1 MLIIISLLA
10 SFLPALLYLYFIW
23 KMDKN
28 EPEPISFIIPHF
40 IWGALG
46 AVLTGAAGSYFI
58 TTLFGL
64 EDYATLFEAVISA
77 PVAEEFAKGIFLL
90 YSFRSKKFDNI
101 TDGLVYGGAIGLGFG
116 MTENF
121 IYFITFD
128 GLLKYWIVLII
139 IRTLFTII
147 MHMISTSVL
156 GAMVGFAKFS
166 GRFSRFYLISIG
178 YLIAILIHGAWN
190 FSVSFMG
197 TFYFGLIFMIA
208 LAIFFIMFFR
218 YSLTKEEIILQNE
231 LLEEDIPYEH
241 KLILFSNKRFQK
253 GWVDGT
259 IRKLYV
265 KTAVGLAF
273 NKHQYKMSNGSLK
286 EFYASE
292 IERKRAILK
301 KIIGEI

>member
-1 MLIIISLLA
+1 MLIVISLLA

-28 EPEPISFIIPHF
+28 EPEPISFIVSHF

-58 TTLFGL
+58 TTLFGRG
-64 EDYATLFEAVISA
+64 EYTDLFEALISA
-77 PVAEEFAKGIFLL
+77 PLAEEFAKGFFLL
-90 YSFRSKKFDNI
+90 FSFRSKKFDNI

-128 GLLKYWIVLII
+128 GLIKYWIVLIV
-139 IRTLFTII
+139 IRSSFTII
-147 MHMISTSVL
+147 MHMISTAVL
-156 GAMVGFAKFS
+156 GAMIGFAKFS
-166 GRFSRFYLISIG
+166 GRFSRIYLISIG

-190 FSVSFMG
+190 FSVSFMD
-197 TFYFGLIFMIA
+197 TFYFGLIFVIA

-218 YSLTKEEIILQNE
+218 YSLAKEQLILQIE
-231 LLEEDIPYEH
+231 LAEEDIPYEH
-241 KLILFSNKRFQK
+241 KLVLFSNKRFQK
-253 GWVDGT
+253 GWIDET

-273 NKHQYKMSNGSLK
+273 NKHQYKISSGSLK

-292 IERKRAILK
+292 IERKRSILK